1 MPQETPV
8 DQAASLL
15 GQGLNNQEVTRRL
28 EEKGYNL
35 QQISDAINQ
44 ANIKKGVVGKMPES
58 QMQESSMGQEIPLP
72 QDQQAQAQQAAAPQ
86 QAAAYQQQAAA
97 YAQQSYYPGQQGGM
111 GDVQAIVEQIV
122 EEKWREMVK
131 GIGDMGVF
139 KARVSEDMESVK
151 QELLRTQKRL
161 EDLQVA
167 VMGKVKD
174 YHSGVA
180 KLGTDMQALEQV
192 FAKILEPLTM
202 NIKELG
208 RITHDLKDK
217 HKRK

>member
-8 DQAASLL
+8 EETMTLL
-15 GQGLNNQEVTRRL
+15 SQGLSNQEVTRKL

-44 ANIKKGVVGKMPES
+44 ANIKKGVEGNMPP
-58 QMQESSMGQEIPLP
+58 QNMQESAMEQEIPLP
-72 QDQQAQAQQAAAPQ
+72 PQDQSQVSAVDPGYQQQTAYQQPQQNYYPQ
-86 QAAAYQQQAAA
+86 QA
-97 YAQQSYYPGQQGGM
+97 GGY
-111 GDVQAIVEQIV
+111 GDIQAIVEQIV

-139 KARVSEDMESVK
+139 KARVSDDVEAVK

-161 EDLQVA
+161 EDLQIA
-167 VMGKVKD
+167 VLGKVKE
-174 YHSGVA
+174 YHEGVA
-180 KLGTDMQALEQV
+180 RMGNDMKALEQV

-208 RITHDLKDK
+208 RITEDLKQKK
-217 HKRK
+217 HKK